1 MLPKG
6 LKPKLGFDQNFMI
19 DEDILDR
26 IVSMS
31 NLTKKDTVLEIGAGT
46 GSLTKRLAKKAGKV
60 IAIEIDES
68 LKSHLKKNLAGV
80 KNVKLVFGNALTEL
94 KHHRFN
100 KVVSNIPYAISEPLI
115 QKLIGKD
122 FDLAVLTVPKVFA
135 SRLIADEKERRFTKL
150 SFTFQ
155 TFFMI
160 TDSLDIQREVFHP
173 QPKVNS
179 IVIKFEKK
187 NEDSLTCGLLLRD
200 KMKVKNAIRES
211 LCKEKKM
218 TKNEARKALNTLKI
232 SSIEDKNVSELSVS
246 QLRKLIEKVAGFRKI
261 NK

>member
-6 LKPKLGFDQNFMI
+6 LKPKLRLDQNFMV
-19 DEDILDR
+19 DEDILDK
-26 IVSMS
+26 IVSMADLS
-31 NLTKKDTVLEIGAGT
+31 KKDTVLEIGAGT
-46 GSLTKRLAKKAGKV
+46 GLLTKRLARKAGKV
-60 IAIEIDES
+60 ISIEIDES
-68 LKSHLKKNLAGV
+68 LKPHLKKNLSGTR
-80 KNVKLVFGNALTEL
+80 NVKLVFGNALTKL
-94 KHHRFN
+94 KHHKFN

-115 QKLIGKD
+115 QRLIDKD
-122 FDLAVLTVPKVFA
+122 FDLAVLTVPKAFA
-135 SRLIADEKERRFTKL
+135 ARLIADEKERRFTKL
-150 SFTFQ
+150 SFIFQ

-179 IVIKFEKK
+179 IVIKFAKK
-187 NEDSLTCGLLLRD
+187 TEDSLTCGLILRD
-200 KMKVKNAIRES
+200 EMMVKNAIRET

-232 SSIEDKNVSELSVS
+232 SNIKDKKVSELSVS
-246 QLRKLIEKVAGFRKI
+246 QLRRLIEKVAGFRKV